1 MSLIN
6 EYRSTEESIRE
17 LEARL
22 ASLKDDPKLKSELE
36 FEKKLKDLLGTYS
49 KSLKDVISLL
59 DPASVSHKFQKTGS
73 KGVRKPREVKIY
85 KHPESGEIVETKG
98 GNQRTLKQWKD
109 QYGADTVEGWRQQ

>member
-36 FEKKLKDLLGTYS
+36 FETKLKDLLATYS
-49 KSLKDVISLL
+49 KNLKDVISLL
-59 DPASVSHKFQKTGS
+59 ESPLVS
-73 KGVRKPREVKIY
+73 
-85 KHPESGEIVETKG
+85 
-98 GNQRTLKQWKD
+98 
-109 QYGADTVEGWRQQ
+109 